1 MKMIYYYWNIIINIK
16 WTLMMDFKH
25 ERNSKREVFYVFP
38 ILNEFCIRYIKIF
51 ETTYQIQNQQHH
63 VLASYSKHA
72 SERGQKKK
80 KKKSMPFWNITCNP
94 TFKWIKFTAHG
105 LNSGNCM
112 ICNNLGYQFEEHPEA
127 KLSMTCPIKHRPLSL
142 IINLARMYNNQI
154 KQWLKADSFDLFI
167 W

>member
-63 VLASYSKHA
+63 VVASYSKHA

-80 KKKSMPFWNITCNP
+80 NQCHFEISHATQ
-94 TFKWIKFTAHG
+94 HLDG
-105 LNSGNCM
+105 S
-112 ICNNLGYQFEEHPEA
+112 NLQH
-127 KLSMTCPIKHRPLSL
+127 
-142 IINLARMYNNQI
+142 MY
-154 KQWLKADSFDLFI
+154 
-167 W
+167 